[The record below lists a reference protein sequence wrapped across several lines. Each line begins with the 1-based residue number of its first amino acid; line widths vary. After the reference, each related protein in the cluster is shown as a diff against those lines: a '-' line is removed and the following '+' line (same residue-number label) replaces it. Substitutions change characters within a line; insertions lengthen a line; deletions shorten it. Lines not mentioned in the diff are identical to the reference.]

1 VTAVTE
7 NVESTLRTE
16 LATVKTQAALTITD
30 QTSYDKAAL
39 ILTNIKTWRKKWK
52 EYWYG
57 PDEKTGS
64 VPLAYASWKSLVSK
78 FSEADKPAETVE
90 NTVKQSILT
99 WDQEQT
105 RLSQERQRIADEGAR
120 KKEADQRAAQSVEME
135 LAGADDSEIEAMIT
149 APSVAVAAPVQATY
163 TRASGIGKPRDNWCV
178 KVNSLKDMCKA
189 IGGGKFKL
197 NAAETAKA
205 VEFFESLL
213 KPHATANQLTM
224 AIPGCAAVN
233 NPTLSARVK

>member
-1 VTAVTE
+1 MTPTAATE

-16 LATVKTQAALTITD
+16 LATVQTQAALTITD

-78 FSEADKPAETVE
+78 FSEADKPAEAVE

-105 RLSQERQRIADEGAR
+105 RLAQERQRIADEEAR

-135 LAGADDSEIEAMIT
+135 LAGADDDEISAMIEA
-149 APSVAVAAPVQATY
+149 PSTAVAAPVAPTY
-163 TRASGIGKPRDNWCV
+163 QKAAGISKRSNWKARV
-178 KVNSLKDMCKA
+178 TDLKA
-189 IGGGKFKL
+189 L
-197 NAAETAKA
+197 AKA
-205 VEFFESLL
+205 VAAGKVPVDYIL
-213 KPHATANQLTM
+213 PNQAKLDARAKADQSTM
-224 AIPGCAAVN
+224 CVPGVVAYDD
-233 NPTLSARVK
+233 PSITGRVK